1 MQEIWKDIEGYEGL
15 YQVSNFGRVKSL
27 DRYVLRNG
35 NSLFVNGIVLS
46 QLNNRGYLTVRL
58 CNSGK
63 YKNYLVHR
71 LVANAFIRNDN
82 NYSEINHIDE
92 NKHNNH
98 VDNLEW
104 CDRKYNVNYG
114 SRADKFSNSMKG
126 KLSGSNNPRY
136 GKKGTMAG
144 KHLTPEQRNKIS
156 VKLLGRIWVHKGTET
171 KRIIKDELDKYI
183 IDGYSLGRL

>member
-35 NSLFVNGIVLS
+35 NSLFVKGIVLS
-46 QLNNRGYLTVRL
+46 QLNNRGYLAVRL

-63 YKNYLVHR
+63 YKNYFVHR
-71 LVANAFIRNDN
+71 LVACAFVENLN
-82 NYSEINHIDE
+82 NYTEVNHIDE
-92 NKHNNH
+92 DKHNN
-98 VDNLEW
+98 DFRNLEW

-126 KLSGSNNPRY
+126 KLAGKNNPRY

-144 KHLTPEQRNKIS
+144 KNLTPEQRNKIS
-156 VKLLGRIWVHKGTET
+156 VKSLGRIWVHKGTET
-171 KRIIKDELDKYI
+171 KIIIKDELDKYMI
-183 IDGYSLGRL
+183 NGYSLGRL

>member
-1 MQEIWKDIEGYEGL
+1 MQEIWKDVEGYEGL

-35 NSLFVNGIVLS
+35 NSLFVKGIVLS

-71 LVANAFIRNDN
+71 LVANAFIHNDN

-126 KLSGSNNPRY
+126 KLAGKNNPRY
-136 GKKGTMAG
+136 CKKGTMAG

-183 IDGYSLGRL
+183 IDGYSLGRI

>member
-1 MQEIWKDIEGYEGL
+1 MQEIWKDVEGYEGL

-35 NSLFVNGIVLS
+35 NSLFVKGIVLS
-46 QLNNRGYLTVRL
+46 QLNNRGYLSVRL

-71 LVANAFIRNDN
+71 L
-82 NYSEINHIDE
+82 
-92 NKHNNH
+92 
-98 VDNLEW
+98 EW
-104 CDRKYNVNYG
+104 CNRKYNVNYG

-126 KLSGSNNPRY
+126 KLSGKNNPRY

-144 KHLTPEQRNKIS
+144 KHLTSEQRNKIS
-156 VKLLGRIWVHKGTET
+156 VKSIGRIWVHKGTET
-171 KRIIKDELDKYI
+171 KRIIKDELDKYMI
-183 IDGYSLGRL
+183 NGYSLGRL

>member
-1 MQEIWKDIEGYEGL
+1 MKEIWKEIEGYEGL
-15 YQVSNFGRVKSL
+15 YQVSNLGRVKSL

-35 NSLFVNGIVLS
+35 NSLFVKGIVLS
-46 QLNNRGYLTVRL
+46 QLNNRGYLAVRL

-71 LVANAFIRNDN
+71 LVANAFIHNDN
-82 NYSEINHIDE
+82 NYYEINHIDE

-114 SRADKFSNSMKG
+114 SRADKFSNSIKG
-126 KLSGSNNPRY
+126 KLAGKNNPRY

-156 VKLLGRIWVHKGTET
+156 VKSFGRIWVHKGTET

-183 IDGYSLGRL
+183 INGYSLGRL

>member
-27 DRYVLRNG
+27 DRYVLRNE
-35 NSLFVNGIVLS
+35 NTLFVKGIVLS

-63 YKNYLVHR
+63 YKNYFVHR
-71 LVANAFIRNDN
+71 LVANAFIHNDN

-98 VDNLEW
+98 VDNLE
-104 CDRKYNVNYG
+104 
-114 SRADKFSNSMKG
+114 
-126 KLSGSNNPRY
+126 
-136 GKKGTMAG
+136 
-144 KHLTPEQRNKIS
+144 
-156 VKLLGRIWVHKGTET
+156 
-171 KRIIKDELDKYI
+171 
-183 IDGYSLGRL
+183 

>member
-35 NSLFVNGIVLS
+35 NSLFVKGIVLS
-46 QLNNRGYLTVRL
+46 QLNNGGYLAVRL

-63 YKNYLVHR
+63 YKNYFVHR
-71 LVANAFIRNDN
+71 LVACAFVENLN
-82 NYSEINHIDE
+82 NYTEVNHIDE
-92 NKHNNH
+92 DKHNN
-98 VDNLEW
+98 DFRNLEW

-126 KLSGSNNPRY
+126 KLAGKNNPRY
-136 GKKGTMAG
+136 GKIGTMNG
-144 KHLTPEQRNKIS
+144 KHLTTEQKNKIR
-156 VKLLGRIWVHKGTET
+156 VQALGRIWVHKGKET
-171 KRIIKDELDKYI
+171 KRIIKDELDKYMTN
-183 IDGYSLGRL
+183 GYSLGRL

>member
-1 MQEIWKDIEGYEGL
+1 MKEIWKDIEGYEGL

-35 NSLFVNGIVLS
+35 NSLFVKGIVLS

-63 YKNYLVHR
+63 YKNYFVHR
-71 LVANAFIRNDN
+71 LVACAFVENLN
-82 NYSEINHIDE
+82 NYTEVNHIDE
-92 NKHNNH
+92 DKHNN
-98 VDNLEW
+98 DFRNLEW

-126 KLSGSNNPRY
+126 KLAWKNNPRY
-136 GKKGTMAG
+136 GKIGTMTG
-144 KHLTPEQRNKIS
+144 KYLTPEQRNKIS

>member
-1 MQEIWKDIEGYEGL
+1 MKEIWKDIEGYEGI

-35 NSLFVNGIVLS
+35 NSLFVKGIVLS

-63 YKNYLVHR
+63 YKNYFVHR
-71 LVANAFIRNDN
+71 LVACAFVENLN
-82 NYSEINHIDE
+82 NYTEVNHIDE
-92 NKHNNH
+92 DKHNN
-98 VDNLEW
+98 DFRNLEW

-126 KLSGSNNPRY
+126 KLAGKNNPRY

-144 KHLTPEQRNKIS
+144 KHLTSEQRNKIS
-156 VKLLGRIWVHKGTET
+156 VKSLGRIWVHKGTET
-171 KRIIKDELDKYI
+171 KRIIKDELEKYI
-183 IDGYSLGRL
+183 IDGYSLGRI

>member
-1 MQEIWKDIEGYEGL
+1 MKEIWKDIEGYEGL

-35 NSLFVNGIVLS
+35 NILFVKGIVLS
-46 QLNNRGYLTVRL
+46 QLNNRGYLAVKL

-63 YKNYLVHR
+63 YKNYFVHR
-71 LVANAFIRNDN
+71 LVACAFVENLN
-82 NYSEINHIDE
+82 NYNEVNHIDE
-92 NKHNNH
+92 DKHNN
-98 VDNLEW
+98 DFRNLEW

-126 KLSGSNNPRY
+126 KLAGKNNPRY

-156 VKLLGRIWVHKGTET
+156 VKSIGRIWVHKGTET
-171 KRIIKDELDKYI
+171 KRIIKDELDKYMI
-183 IDGYSLGRL
+183 NGYSLGRL

>member
-27 DRYVLRNG
+27 DRYVLRNE
-35 NSLFVNGIVLS
+35 NTLFVKVIVLS
-46 QLNNRGYLTVRL
+46 QLNIRGYLAVRL

-63 YKNYLVHR
+63 YKNYFVHR
-71 LVANAFIRNDN
+71 LVANAFIHNDN

-126 KLSGSNNPRY
+126 KLAGKNNPRY
-136 GKKGTMAG
+136 GKIGTMNG
-144 KHLTPEQRNKIS
+144 KHLTTEQKNKIR
-156 VKLLGRIWVHKGTET
+156 VQALGRI
-171 KRIIKDELDKYI
+171 
-183 IDGYSLGRL
+183 

>member
-27 DRYVLRNG
+27 DRYVLRNE
-35 NSLFVNGIVLS
+35 NTLFVKGIVLS

-63 YKNYLVHR
+63 YKNYLVHK
-71 LVANAFIRNDN
+71 LVANAFIHNDN

-92 NKHNNH
+92 NKHNNY

-126 KLSGSNNPRY
+126 KLAGKNNPRY
-136 GKKGTMAG
+136 GKIGTMNG
-144 KHLTPEQRNKIS
+144 KHLTAEQKNKIS
-156 VKLLGRIWVHKGTET
+156 AQALGRIWVHKDKET
-171 KRIIKDELDKYI
+171 KRIMKRELDKYI
-183 IDGYSLGRL
+183 IDGYSLGRI

>member
-35 NSLFVNGIVLS
+35 NSLFVKGIVWS
-46 QLNNRGYLTVRL
+46 QLNNRGYLAVRL

-71 LVANAFIRNDN
+71 LVACAFVENLN
-82 NYSEINHIDE
+82 NYTEVNHIDE

-98 VDNLEW
+98 FDNLEW

-126 KLSGSNNPRY
+126 KLAGKNNPRY
-136 GKKGTMAG
+136 GKKGTMTG